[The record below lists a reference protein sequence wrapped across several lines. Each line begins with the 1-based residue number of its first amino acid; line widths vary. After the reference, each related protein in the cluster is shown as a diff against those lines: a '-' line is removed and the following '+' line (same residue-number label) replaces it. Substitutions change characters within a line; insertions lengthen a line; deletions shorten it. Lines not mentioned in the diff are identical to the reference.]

1 MYNTRI
7 LYMGKPEICEIS
19 GFIVFAQLRKIFLCY
34 IDKTLNSCYNDIVL
48 TPIKLKGDANMLF
61 SENIKTMR
69 QKLFLSQEAFAKK
82 LTVSVSTVN
91 RWEIGKSVPNLSTMK
106 RIKDFCDMHN
116 VDYVPIE
123 ESWLAAR

>member
-1 MYNTRI
+1 
-7 LYMGKPEICEIS
+7 
-19 GFIVFAQLRKIFLCY
+19 
-34 IDKTLNSCYNDIVL
+34 
-48 TPIKLKGDANMLF
+48 MLF

-69 QKLFLSQEAFAKK
+69 QKLFLSQEAFAKEV
-82 LTVSVSTVN
+82 TVSVSTVN

-106 RIKDFCDMHN
+106 RIKDFCDVHN

>member
-1 MYNTRI
+1 
-7 LYMGKPEICEIS
+7 
-19 GFIVFAQLRKIFLCY
+19 
-34 IDKTLNSCYNDIVL
+34 
-48 TPIKLKGDANMLF
+48 MLF
-61 SENIKTMR
+61 SDNIKIMR
-69 QKLFLSQEAFAKK
+69 QKLFLSQDAFAKE

-106 RIKDFCDMHN
+106 RIKDFCDAHN